1 MGDAMC
7 CVLFVYAMERA
18 RQYVVNLDDFH
29 VSVGGHSINL
39 SNGIT
44 VGSDKSS
51 WAVVNVPGG
60 CNLSLVVGTTL
71 VGPKKQDIGVFS
83 GFMTLVA
90 DSQKRCMVK
99 LTHPHIHYNIIDHE
113 ILFIRTVGLQNQRK
127 TVGSVTREYQLVYDQ
142 DDEEHRS
149 GRLRTSSGSAHVGY
163 SADGG

>member
-1 MGDAMC
+1 MW

-18 RQYVVNLDDFH
+18 RQYVVNLDDFDAC
-29 VSVGGHSINL
+29 VGGHSIHL

-71 VGPKKQDIGVFS
+71 VGPKKQDIGVFR
-83 GFMTLVA
+83 GFMTQVA
-90 DSQKRCMVK
+90 GSQKRSMVK
-99 LTHPHIHYNIIDHE
+99 LTHPHIHYNIMDHSM
-113 ILFIRTVGLQNQRK
+113 LFIRTVGLQNQRK
-127 TVGSVTREYQLVYDQ
+127 TVGSVTRESQLVYDQ

-149 GRLRTSSGSAHVGY
+149 GRLRTSGSAHVGY